1 MEFGDQAPRQL
12 RLLSRLHFLQL
23 QGYVMAFQAIKVE
36 NILYLSSRY
45 CFLLE
50 I

>member
-1 MEFGDQAPRQL
+1 
-12 RLLSRLHFLQL
+12 
-23 QGYVMAFQAIKVE
+23 MAFQAIKVE